1 MIDQLTG
8 AGGRFLSTL
17 RAIGVSIILTTVAG
31 RTDTL
36 SVYFPPALGADIGL
50 TTSTGT
56 SLAGFTVLAG
66 TLSVTPDQLFS
77 NLSGKNTAAQVRST
91 VDSAFTSFGSFL
103 MSDAYLSDPDQGVI
117 LLDGDMASG
126 AIRNRDIYLI
136 FYNAADKNAATEM
149 SILRMADRSQSTG
162 QGVGI
167 FPNAAFLG
175 VRNADFYLGDGN
187 GILPAQDAL
196 QLLIGGFD
204 PVQNRFVLGS
214 IEGGIGRI
222 ISQTN
227 LTIPPGIAQDYLIQ
241 ANHGADRYATTNLP
255 AWASLA
261 TNGVIRLNPPADSG
275 STNFIGLL
283 ASNSVTGKSAS
294 ATLRLVVQA
303 SSLTFTTTTNLIQ
316 GHAGVALENFT
327 FVSTGTGPTYSV
339 ASGNLRG
346 LSLSGSGILSG
357 IPTSPGTNDV
367 TIRASAGGGSATTT
381 FSLAIANPT
390 LVVPAGELSDGQI
403 VATAGS
409 MRTVVLSNTPGF
421 INRSGSITSP
431 NPTPTGVSFDGTNLV
446 VATNAQPLARGT
458 ANLTLTLTANRVVGG
473 STVSA
478 STTVPLRVVAPV
490 PTSLVGTNEFEVD
503 VGQAFSTSI
512 LTDAGSF
519 ARMSFS
525 NLPPGLSGFSSG
537 LISGV
542 NRNSGLPNVYP
553 VSVIASTTNLY
564 EGGGVLTSTITVRLR
579 NTNPPFFSPLTNRI
593 LGALGKNISL
603 VLNASNFPYAY
614 GASNLPT
621 GLSLVGNTISGIPAE
636 AGLFPIPVVAYNSYR
651 PGSTNPADR
660 QPGFGTVVISVAN
673 VKPPSSVAP
682 TNPGVLTKNATISL
696 NDNRLLLDAVSSG
709 VMVSA
714 IGLPPGISLDPTT
727 GKIYGTPTATGT
739 FQVTV
744 FIQNGKGWIR
754 KGVSLT
760 VR

>member
-1 MIDQLTG
+1 MIVQLTR

-31 RTDTL
+31 RADTL

-136 FYNAADKNAATEM
+136 FYNTADKNAATEM

-367 TIRASAGGGSATTT
+367 TIRASAGGESATTT

-458 ANLTLTLTANRVVGG
+458 ANLTLTLTADRVVGS

-503 VGQAFSTSI
+503 VGQDFSTSI

-621 GLSLVGNTISGIPAE
+621 GLRLVGNTISGIPAE